1 MIQDTIV
8 DKMSNKRRV
17 LILDDEFEVRK
28 TLTAYLASR
37 KGGYDVVQ
45 ASTIDEAMSIAAK
58 QPLDHILSDV
68 FLGPVSDPDV
78 ETGLDFLRKAKA
90 AGIESNIII
99 MSGKA
104 DVDMAMEAIHLGAV
118 DYFHKPVTAEHLFF
132 VLRRAEEQARLK
144 KENAL
149 LRNEVKQKYS
159 FQNII
164 AKSPA
169 MGSIFNVIDKVK
181 DYKTT
186 VLVTGES
193 GTGKELVAKALHF
206 NSIRRNA
213 SFIAVNCGGIPE
225 NLLESE
231 FFGHVK
237 GAFTDAV
244 RGKKGLFEE
253 ANGGTLFLDELGD
266 LPLTLQVKLLRVLQE
281 EEIRPVGDTRT
292 IKVDVRIVAAT
303 AIDLSKAVADG
314 RFREDLFYRI
324 NVLSIAIPSLRE
336 RKEDIMLLVEHF
348 LQKYN
353 KRLNTNVKAVSPDAM
368 HMLMD
373 YQWPG
378 NVRELENLMERAIV
392 LSDGNIIKAEDLPP
406 SINTSISKESV
417 DGLVGLDASNL
428 SIKKASKVLEREL
441 IKRALER
448 TGGNKTQACHL
459 LEISLPALLYKM
471 KEYGLMAAA

>member
-1 MIQDTIV
+1 MNEKKQH
-8 DKMSNKRRV
+8 KRRV

-28 TLTAYLASR
+28 VLSAYLTSK
-37 KGGYDVVQ
+37 KGGYEVAQ
-45 ASTIDEAMSIAAK
+45 AATIEEALSMATR
-58 QPLDHILSDV
+58 QPFDHIISDV
-68 FLGPVSDPDV
+68 YLGPEDDPDV
-78 ETGLDFLRKAKA
+78 ETGLDFFRRAKA
-90 AGIESNIII
+90 AGVESNIII

-104 DVDMAMEAIHLGAV
+104 NVDIAMEAIHMGAV
-118 DYFHKPVTAEHLFF
+118 DYFHKPITAEHLFF
-132 VLRRAEEQARLK
+132 ILRRAEEQARLK

-149 LRNEVKQKYS
+149 LRNEINQKYS
-159 FQNII
+159 FKNII

-169 MGSIFNVIDKVK
+169 MGHIFDVIKKVK

-193 GTGKELVAKALHF
+193 GTGKELVAKALHY
-206 NSIRRNA
+206 NSIRRNGP
-213 SFIAVNCGGIPE
+213 FIPVNCGGIPE

-244 RGKKGLFEE
+244 RGKRGLFEE

-292 IKVDVRIVAAT
+292 IKVNVRIVAAT
-303 AIDLSKAVADG
+303 AADLSKAVAEG
-314 RFREDLFYRI
+314 KFREDLYYRI
-324 NVLSIAIPSLRE
+324 NVLSIVIPPLRE
-336 RKEDIMLLVEHF
+336 RKEDIRLLVDHF
-348 LQKYN
+348 LEKYN
-353 KRLNTNVKAVSPDAM
+353 KRLNMKIKGISPEAM
-368 HMLMD
+368 QMILD

-378 NVRELENLMERAIV
+378 NVRELENLMERAMV
-392 LSDGNIIKAEDLPP
+392 LSDGKIIKAEDLPP
-406 SINTSISKESV
+406 SINTSISKENV
-417 DGLVGLDASNL
+417 DGLVGLDATNL

-448 TGGNKTQACHL
+448 TKGNKTQACHL

-471 KEYGLMAAA
+471 KEYGLTPST

>member
-1 MIQDTIV
+1 MV
-8 DKMSNKRRV
+8 KKRV
-17 LILDDEFEVRK
+17 LIIDDEYEIRK
-28 TLTAYLASR
+28 IIASFLTSK
-37 KGGYDVVQ
+37 KGGYDAVQ
-45 ASTIDEAMSIAAK
+45 AAGLDEALDLAVK
-58 QPLDHILSDV
+58 QPFDHILSDIY
-68 FLGPVSDPDV
+68 LGPEDDPDA

-90 AGIESNIII
+90 AGVEANFIM

-104 DVDMAMEAIHLGAV
+104 DTDLAMQCIHNGAA
-118 DYFHKPVTAEHLFF
+118 DYIHKPIIADQLFF
-132 VLRRAEEQARLK
+132 VLKRAEEQARLK
-144 KENAL
+144 KENQI
-149 LRNEVKQKYS
+149 LRSAVDERYS
-159 FQNII
+159 FRNII
-164 AKSPA
+164 ARSPA
-169 MGSIFNVIDKVK
+169 MNRIFDVIEKVK

-186 VLVTGES
+186 VLITGES

-206 NSIRRNA
+206 NSIRKNA
-213 SFIAVNCGGIPE
+213 PFIPVNCGGIPE

-244 RGKKGLFEE
+244 RSKKGLFEE

-303 AIDLSKAVADG
+303 AINLEKAVQEG
-314 RFREDLFYRI
+314 RFREDLYYRI
-324 NVLSIAIPSLRE
+324 NVLSISIPPLRE
-336 RKEDIMLLVEHF
+336 RKEDIHLLVDHF
-348 LQKYN
+348 LKKYN
-353 KRLNTNVKAVSPDAM
+353 KRLGIDVQGVSPEAM
-368 HMLMD
+368 HLLLE

-378 NVRELENLMERAIV
+378 NVRELENLMERAMV
-392 LSDGNIIKAEDLPP
+392 LSDGKIIKADDLPP
-406 SINTSISKESV
+406 SINNSISKESV
-417 DGLVGLDASNL
+417 DGLVGLDAANL
-428 SIKKASKVLEREL
+428 SIKKASKVLEKEL
-441 IKRALER
+441 IKRALRR